1 MKKLKNKTKISLLSL
16 SLLSII
22 LLGVLSSS
30 ITASA
35 TYQLNLSKGTDEFTV
50 DLYNDAEW
58 KTTVNTSTEGS
69 TPSYRFGGEADVTN
83 AKSKITLKGWATR
96 SWTVYDVLTSIIM
109 PEYFKPLDFF
119 ILNATIDNEG
129 FNETYINES
138 YNNNFSSWFGLRA
151 IWSYT
156 TKAYEEKPST
166 NDIITILD
174 DPLDAK
180 TMLDDYNTLATELN
194 ANPMILAS
202 PYSFPI
208 VSADDFLWTLIF
220 SGLTIA
226 GPQTDYL
233 NSLVTELGCENVTV
247 SGSTLIIERYGLTNY
262 TAEISYGEK
271 GMMSSFTVK
280 NISGTIIYQITSTN
294 SDWVFYLILII
305 VAVSAVA
312 LVTFLII
319 RKKRLRR

>member
-1 MKKLKNKTKISLLSL
+1 MKKLKNKTKTSLLSL

-30 ITASA
+30 ISASA

-50 DLYNDAEW
+50 DLYNDADW
-58 KTTVNTSTEGS
+58 KTTVDPLLTTSDW
-69 TPSYRFGGEADVTN
+69 FGGEADVTS

-96 SWTVYDVLTSIIM
+96 TWTVYDVLTSIIM
-109 PEYFKPLDFF
+109 PEFLSFVAF
-119 ILNATIDNEG
+119 GVLSGLMIDEG

-156 TKAYEEKPST
+156 TQTYEEKPST

-174 DPLDAK
+174 DPSDSK

-194 ANPMILAS
+194 ANPVILAS
-202 PYSFPI
+202 PFSFPN
-208 VSADDFLWTLIF
+208 VSADGFLWALIF
-220 SGLTIA
+220 SGLAIA
-226 GPQTDYL
+226 GPQAQYL

-262 TAEISYGEK
+262 TVEISYGEK

-280 NISGTIIYQITSTN
+280 DLGGTTIYQITSSN

-305 VAVSAVA
+305 VAVSVVA
-312 LVTFLII
+312 LVAFLII
-319 RKKRLRR
+319 RKKKLRK

>member
-1 MKKLKNKTKISLLSL
+1 MKKLKNKTKTSLLSL

-30 ITASA
+30 ISASA

-50 DLYNDAEW
+50 DLYNDADW
-58 KTTVNTSTEGS
+58 KTTVDPFL
-69 TPSYRFGGEADVTN
+69 TPSDWFGGEADVNN
-83 AKSKITLKGWATR
+83 AKSKITLKGWATAA
-96 SWTVYDVLTSIIM
+96 WTVYDVLTSIIM
-109 PEYFKPLDFF
+109 PEFLSFAAF
-119 ILNATIDNEG
+119 GELSGLMILAG

-156 TKAYEEKPST
+156 TKTYEEDPST
-166 NDIITILD
+166 NDIVIILE
-174 DPLDAK
+174 DPLDVK

-194 ANPMILAS
+194 ANPMIS
-202 PYSFPI
+202 MSVYSFPN
-208 VSADDFLWTLIF
+208 VSADDFLWALTF
-220 SGLTIA
+220 SGLAIA

-233 NSLVTELGCENVTV
+233 QALVTVLGCENTSV
-247 SGSTLIIERYGLTNY
+247 SGSSLIFERYGLTNY
-262 TAEISYGEK
+262 TVEVSYGEK

-280 NISGTIIYQITSTN
+280 NLGGTTIYQITSSN
-294 SDWVFYLILII
+294 SEWLFYLILII

-312 LVTFLII
+312 IVTFLII
-319 RKKRLRR
+319 RKKKLRR

>member
-1 MKKLKNKTKISLLSL
+1 MKKLKNKTKTSLLSL

-30 ITASA
+30 ISASA
-35 TYQLNLSKGTDEFTV
+35 TYQLNLSKGTEEFTV
-50 DLYNDAEW
+50 DLYNDEHW
-58 KTTVNTSTEGS
+58 ETTVGPSLTTSD
-69 TPSYRFGGEADVTN
+69 RFGGEANVTN

-96 SWTVYDVLTSIIM
+96 TWTVYDVLTSIIM
-109 PEYFKPLDFF
+109 PEFLSFVAF
-119 ILNATIDNEG
+119 GVLSVLMIDEG

-156 TKAYEEKPST
+156 TKTYEEKPST
-166 NDIITILD
+166 NDIITILE
-174 DPLDAK
+174 DPSDSK

-194 ANPMILAS
+194 ANPVILAS
-202 PYSFPI
+202 PFSFPN
-208 VSADDFLWTLIF
+208 VSADGFLWALIF
-220 SGLTIA
+220 SGLAIA
-226 GPQTDYL
+226 GPQADYL

-262 TAEISYGEK
+262 TVEISYGEK

-280 NISGTIIYQITSTN
+280 NISGTIIYQITSSN

-312 LVTFLII
+312 IVTFLII
-319 RKKRLRR
+319 RKKKLRR

>member
-1 MKKLKNKTKISLLSL
+1 MKKLKNKTKTSLLSL

-30 ITASA
+30 ISASA

-50 DLYNDAEW
+50 DLYDDDEW
-58 KTTVNTSTEGS
+58 ETTVGPSLTTSD
-69 TPSYRFGGEADVTN
+69 RFGGEADVTN

-96 SWTVYDVLTSIIM
+96 TWTVYDVLTSIIM
-109 PEYFKPLDFF
+109 PEFLSFLEIANLSSEMINNGYS
-119 ILNATIDNEG
+119 
-129 FNETYINES
+129 ETYINEN

-156 TKAYEEKPST
+156 TKTYEEKPST

-174 DPLDAK
+174 DPSDSK

-194 ANPMILAS
+194 VNLNLTGP
-202 PYSFPI
+202 SFPN
-208 VSADDFLWTLIF
+208 VSADGFLWALIF
-220 SGLTIA
+220 SGLAIA
-226 GPQTDYL
+226 GPQADYL

-262 TAEISYGEK
+262 TVEISYGEK
-271 GMMSSFTVK
+271 GMMSSFIVK
-280 NISGTIIYQITSTN
+280 NISGTVIYQITSTN
-294 SDWVFYLILII
+294 SEWLFYLILII
-305 VAVSAVA
+305 VAISAVA
-312 LVTFLII
+312 IVTFLFI
-319 RKKRLRR
+319 RKKRLHK

>member
-16 SLLSII
+16 SLLSIF

-30 ITASA
+30 ISASA
-35 TYQLNLSKGTDEFTV
+35 PYQLNLSKGTDEFTV
-50 DLYNDAEW
+50 DLYNDADW
-58 KTTVNTSTEGS
+58 KTTVDPFL
-69 TPSYRFGGEADVTN
+69 TPSNWFGGEADIVN

-96 SWTVYDVLTSIIM
+96 TWTVYDVLTSIIM
-109 PEYFKPLDFF
+109 PEFLSLLAF
-119 ILNATIDNEG
+119 LNLSSTLIVEEVDD
-129 FNETYINES
+129 TWINER

-156 TKAYEEKPST
+156 TKTYEEKPST
-166 NDIITILD
+166 NDIITILE
-174 DPLDAK
+174 DPSDSK

-194 ANPMILAS
+194 ANPVILAS
-202 PYSFPI
+202 PFSFPN
-208 VSADDFLWTLIF
+208 VSADGFLWALIF
-220 SGLTIA
+220 SGLAIA
-226 GPQTDYL
+226 GPQADYL

-262 TAEISYGEK
+262 TVEISYGEK

-280 NISGTIIYQITSTN
+280 NISGTIIYQITSSN

-312 LVTFLII
+312 IVTFLII
-319 RKKRLRR
+319 RKKKLRR

>member
-1 MKKLKNKTKISLLSL
+1 MKKLKNKTKTSLLSL

-30 ITASA
+30 ISASA

-50 DLYNDAEW
+50 DLYNDADW
-58 KTTVNTSTEGS
+58 KTTVDPLLTTSDW
-69 TPSYRFGGEADVTN
+69 FGGEADVTS

-96 SWTVYDVLTSIIM
+96 TWTVYDVLTSIIM
-109 PEYFKPLDFF
+109 PEFLSFVAF
-119 ILNATIDNEG
+119 GELSGLMILAG

-156 TKAYEEKPST
+156 TQTYEEKPST
-166 NDIITILD
+166 NDIVIILD
-174 DPLDAK
+174 DPLDTK
-180 TMLDDYNTLATELN
+180 TMLDDYNALATELN
-194 ANPMILAS
+194 VKFENKSI
-202 PYSFPI
+202 YSFPN
-208 VSADDFLWTLIF
+208 VSADDFLLQLVF
-220 SGLTIA
+220 DGLAIA

-233 NSLVTELGCENVTV
+233 NAIVTELGCENVTV
-247 SGSTLIIERYGLTNY
+247 SGSSLILERYGLTNY
-262 TAEISYGEK
+262 TVEVSYGEK

-280 NISGTIIYQITSTN
+280 DLGGTTIYQITSSN
-294 SDWVFYLILII
+294 SEWLFYLILII

-312 LVTFLII
+312 IVTFLII
-319 RKKRLRR
+319 RKKKLRR

>member
-1 MKKLKNKTKISLLSL
+1 MKKLKNKTKTSLLSL

-30 ITASA
+30 ISASA

-50 DLYNDAEW
+50 DLYDDAKWIATVEPLL
-58 KTTVNTSTEGS
+58 TTSD
-69 TPSYRFGGEADVTN
+69 RFGGEADVTN

-96 SWTVYDVLTSIIM
+96 TWTVYDVLTSIIM
-109 PEYFKPLDFF
+109 PEFLDFVEF
-119 ILNATIDNEG
+119 GVLSGLMISEG

-138 YNNNFSSWFGLRA
+138 YNNNFSSIFGLRA

-156 TKAYEEKPST
+156 TKTYEEKPST

-174 DPLDAK
+174 DPSDSK

-194 ANPMILAS
+194 GNPAIQFSGLE
-202 PYSFPI
+202 FPN
-208 VSADDFLWTLIF
+208 VSADGFLWALIF
-220 SGLTIA
+220 SGLAIA
-226 GPQTDYL
+226 GPQADYL

-262 TAEISYGEK
+262 TVEVSYGEK
-271 GMMSSFTVK
+271 GMMSSFKVK
-280 NISGTIIYQITSTN
+280 DLGGTIIYQITSSN

-312 LVTFLII
+312 IVTFLII
-319 RKKRLRR
+319 RKKKLRR

>member
-1 MKKLKNKTKISLLSL
+1 MKKLKNKTNTSLLSL

-30 ITASA
+30 ISASA
-35 TYQLNLSKGTDEFTV
+35 TYQLTLSKGTEEFTV
-50 DLYNDAEW
+50 DLYNDADW
-58 KTTVNTSTEGS
+58 KTTVDPFL
-69 TPSYRFGGEADVTN
+69 TPSNWFGGEANVNN

-96 SWTVYDVLTSIIM
+96 TWTVYDVLTSIIM
-109 PEYFKPLDFF
+109 PELLSLLAFVELSG
-119 ILNATIDNEG
+119 LLSEE

-156 TKAYEEKPST
+156 TQTYEEIPST

-174 DPLDAK
+174 DPSDSK

-194 ANPMILAS
+194 ANTEINNS
-202 PYSFPI
+202 VYSFPN
-208 VSADDFLWTLIF
+208 VSADGFLWALIF
-220 SGLTIA
+220 SGLAIS
-226 GPQTDYL
+226 GPQADYL

-247 SGSTLIIERYGLTNY
+247 SGSKLIIERYGLTNY
-262 TAEISYGEK
+262 TVEISYGEK
-271 GMMSSFTVK
+271 GMMSSFIVK
-280 NISGTIIYQITSTN
+280 NISGTVIYQITSTN
-294 SDWVFYLILII
+294 SEWLFYLILII

-312 LVTFLII
+312 IVTFLFI
-319 RKKRLRR
+319 RKKRLHK

>member
-1 MKKLKNKTKISLLSL
+1 MKKLKNKTKTSLLSL

-50 DLYNDAEW
+50 DLYNDGEW
-58 KTTVNTSTEGS
+58 KTTVNASLTTSDW
-69 TPSYRFGGEADVTN
+69 FGGEADVTN

-96 SWTVYDVLTSIIM
+96 TWTVYDVLTSIIM
-109 PEYFKPLDFF
+109 PEFLSFLEIANLSSEMINNGYS
-119 ILNATIDNEG
+119 
-129 FNETYINES
+129 ETYINEN

-156 TKAYEEKPST
+156 TKTYEEKPST

-174 DPLDAK
+174 DPSDSK

-194 ANPMILAS
+194 ANPVILAS
-202 PYSFPI
+202 PFSFPN
-208 VSADDFLWTLIF
+208 VSADGFLWALIF
-220 SGLTIA
+220 SGLAIA
-226 GPQTDYL
+226 GPQADYL
-233 NSLVTELGCENVTV
+233 NSLVAELGCENVTV

-262 TAEISYGEK
+262 TVEISYGEK

-280 NISGTIIYQITSTN
+280 DLGGTTIYQITSSN

-305 VAVSAVA
+305 VAVSVVA
-312 LVTFLII
+312 LVAFLII
-319 RKKRLRR
+319 RKKKLRK

>member
-1 MKKLKNKTKISLLSL
+1 MKKLKNKTKTSLLSL

-30 ITASA
+30 ISASA
-35 TYQLNLSKGTDEFTV
+35 YQLSLSKGTDEFTV
-50 DLYNDAEW
+50 DLYNDADW
-58 KTTVNTSTEGS
+58 KTTVDPSL
-69 TPSYRFGGEADVTN
+69 TPSDWFGGEADITD

-96 SWTVYDVLTSIIM
+96 TWTVYDVLTSIIM
-109 PEYFKPLDFF
+109 PEFLSFVAF
-119 ILNATIDNEG
+119 GVLSGLMIDEG

-156 TKAYEEKPST
+156 TQTYEEKPST

-174 DPLDAK
+174 DPSDSK

-194 ANPMILAS
+194 ANPVILAS
-202 PYSFPI
+202 PYSFPN
-208 VSADDFLWTLIF
+208 VSADDFLWALIF
-220 SGLTIA
+220 SGLAIA
-226 GPQTDYL
+226 GPQADYL

-247 SGSTLIIERYGLTNY
+247 SGSSLILERYGLTNY
-262 TAEISYGEK
+262 TVEVSYGEK

-280 NISGTIIYQITSTN
+280 NISGAVIYQITSTN
-294 SDWVFYLILII
+294 SEWLFYLILII

-312 LVTFLII
+312 IVTFLII
-319 RKKRLRR
+319 RKKKLRR

>member
-1 MKKLKNKTKISLLSL
+1 MMMLKNKTRITVLSFT
-16 SLLSII
+16 LLSII
-22 LLGVLSSS
+22 FIGVLSTS
-30 ITASA
+30 ITAST

-50 DLYNDAEW
+50 DLYNDADW
-58 KTTVNTSTEGS
+58 KTTVDPSLTTSDW
-69 TPSYRFGGEADVTN
+69 FGGEADVTN

-96 SWTVYDVLTSIIM
+96 TWTVYDVLTSIIM
-109 PEYFKPLDFF
+109 PEFLSFVAF
-119 ILNATIDNEG
+119 GVLSGLMIDEG

-156 TKAYEEKPST
+156 TKTYEEKPST

-174 DPLDAK
+174 DPSDSK

-194 ANPMILAS
+194 ANPVILAS
-202 PYSFPI
+202 PFSFPN
-208 VSADDFLWTLIF
+208 VSADGFLWALIF
-220 SGLTIA
+220 SGLAIA
-226 GPQTDYL
+226 GPQADYL
-233 NSLVTELGCENVTV
+233 NSLVAELGCENVTV

-262 TAEISYGEK
+262 TVEISYGEK

-280 NISGTIIYQITSTN
+280 DLGGTTIYQITSSN

-305 VAVSAVA
+305 VAVSVVA
-312 LVTFLII
+312 LVAFLII
-319 RKKRLRR
+319 RKKKLRK

>member
-1 MKKLKNKTKISLLSL
+1 MKKLKNKTKTSLLSL

-30 ITASA
+30 ISASA

-50 DLYNDAEW
+50 DLYNDADW
-58 KTTVNTSTEGS
+58 KTTVDPLLTTSDW
-69 TPSYRFGGEADVTN
+69 FGGEADVTN

-96 SWTVYDVLTSIIM
+96 TWTVYDVLTSIIM
-109 PEYFKPLDFF
+109 PEFLSFVAF
-119 ILNATIDNEG
+119 GVLSGLMIDEG

-156 TKAYEEKPST
+156 TQTYEEKPST

-174 DPLDAK
+174 DPSDSK

-194 ANPMILAS
+194 ANPVILAS
-202 PYSFPI
+202 PFSFPN
-208 VSADDFLWTLIF
+208 VSADGFLWALIF
-220 SGLTIA
+220 SGLAIA
-226 GPQTDYL
+226 GPQADYL
-233 NSLVTELGCENVTV
+233 NSLVAELGCENVTV

-262 TAEISYGEK
+262 TVEISYGEK

-280 NISGTIIYQITSTN
+280 DLGGTTIYQITSSN

-305 VAVSAVA
+305 VAVSVVA
-312 LVTFLII
+312 LVAFLII
-319 RKKRLRR
+319 RKKKLRK

>member
-1 MKKLKNKTKISLLSL
+1 MKKLKNKTKTSLLSL

-30 ITASA
+30 ISASA

-50 DLYNDAEW
+50 DLYNDADW
-58 KTTVNTSTEGS
+58 KTTVDPLLTTSDW
-69 TPSYRFGGEADVTN
+69 FGGEADVTN

-96 SWTVYDVLTSIIM
+96 TWTVYDVLTSIIM
-109 PEYFKPLDFF
+109 PEFLSFVAF
-119 ILNATIDNEG
+119 GVLSGLMIDEG

-156 TKAYEEKPST
+156 TQTYEEKPSI

-174 DPLDAK
+174 DPSDSK

-194 ANPMILAS
+194 ANPVILAS
-202 PYSFPI
+202 PFSFPN
-208 VSADDFLWTLIF
+208 VSADGFLWALIF
-220 SGLTIA
+220 SGLAIA
-226 GPQTDYL
+226 GPQADYL
-233 NSLVTELGCENVTV
+233 NSLVAELGCENVTV

-262 TAEISYGEK
+262 TVEISYGEK

-280 NISGTIIYQITSTN
+280 DLGGTTIYQITSSN

-305 VAVSAVA
+305 VAVSVVA
-312 LVTFLII
+312 LVAFLII
-319 RKKRLRR
+319 RKKKLRK

>member
-1 MKKLKNKTKISLLSL
+1 MKKLKNKTKTSLLSL

-30 ITASA
+30 ISASA

-50 DLYNDAEW
+50 DLYNDAGW
-58 KTTVNTSTEGS
+58 KTTVDPLLTTSDW
-69 TPSYRFGGEADVTN
+69 FGGEADVTN

-96 SWTVYDVLTSIIM
+96 TWTVYDVLTSIIM
-109 PEYFKPLDFF
+109 PEFLSFVAF
-119 ILNATIDNEG
+119 GVLSGLMIDEG

-156 TKAYEEKPST
+156 TKTYEEKPST

-174 DPLDAK
+174 DPSDSK

-194 ANPMILAS
+194 ANPVILAS
-202 PYSFPI
+202 PFSFPN
-208 VSADDFLWTLIF
+208 VSADGFLWALIF
-220 SGLTIA
+220 SGLAIA
-226 GPQTDYL
+226 GPQADYL
-233 NSLVTELGCENVTV
+233 NSLVAELGCENVTV

-262 TAEISYGEK
+262 TVEISYGEK

-280 NISGTIIYQITSTN
+280 DLGGTTIYQITSSN

-305 VAVSAVA
+305 VAVSVVA
-312 LVTFLII
+312 LVAFLII
-319 RKKRLRR
+319 RKKKLRK

>member
-1 MKKLKNKTKISLLSL
+1 MKKLKNKTKTSLLSL

-30 ITASA
+30 ISASA

-50 DLYNDAEW
+50 DLYNDAGW
-58 KTTVNTSTEGS
+58 KTTVDPLLTTSDW
-69 TPSYRFGGEADVTN
+69 FGGEADVTN

-96 SWTVYDVLTSIIM
+96 TWTVYDVLTSIIM
-109 PEYFKPLDFF
+109 PEFLSFVAF
-119 ILNATIDNEG
+119 GVLSGLMIDEG

-156 TKAYEEKPST
+156 TKTYEEKPST

-174 DPLDAK
+174 DPSDSK

-194 ANPMILAS
+194 ANPVILAS
-202 PYSFPI
+202 PFSFPN
-208 VSADDFLWTLIF
+208 VSADGFLWALIF
-220 SGLTIA
+220 SGLAIA
-226 GPQTDYL
+226 GPQADYL
-233 NSLVTELGCENVTV
+233 NSLVAELGCENVTV

-262 TAEISYGEK
+262 TVEVSYGEK

-280 NISGTIIYQITSTN
+280 NISGTIIYQITSSN

-312 LVTFLII
+312 IVTFLII
-319 RKKRLRR
+319 RKKKLRR

>member
-1 MKKLKNKTKISLLSL
+1 MKKLKNKTKTSLLSL

-30 ITASA
+30 ISASA

-50 DLYNDAEW
+50 DLYNDADW
-58 KTTVNTSTEGS
+58 KTTVDPLLTTSDW
-69 TPSYRFGGEADVTN
+69 FGGEADVTN

-96 SWTVYDVLTSIIM
+96 TWTVYDVLTSIIM
-109 PEYFKPLDFF
+109 PEFLSFVAF
-119 ILNATIDNEG
+119 GVLSGLMIDEG

-156 TKAYEEKPST
+156 TKTYEEKPST

-174 DPLDAK
+174 DPSDSK

-194 ANPMILAS
+194 ANPVILAS
-202 PYSFPI
+202 PFSFPN
-208 VSADDFLWTLIF
+208 VSADGFLWALIF
-220 SGLTIA
+220 SGLAIA
-226 GPQTDYL
+226 GPQADYL
-233 NSLVTELGCENVTV
+233 NSLVAELGCENVTV

-262 TAEISYGEK
+262 TVEISYGEK

-280 NISGTIIYQITSTN
+280 DLGGTTIYKITSSN

-305 VAVSAVA
+305 VAVSVVA
-312 LVTFLII
+312 LVAFLII
-319 RKKRLRR
+319 RKKKLRK

>member
-1 MKKLKNKTKISLLSL
+1 MKKLKNKTKTSLLSL

-30 ITASA
+30 ISASA
-35 TYQLNLSKGTDEFTV
+35 TYQLNLSKGTEEFTV
-50 DLYNDAEW
+50 DLYNDADW
-58 KTTVNTSTEGS
+58 KTTVDPLLTTSDW
-69 TPSYRFGGEADVTN
+69 FGGEADVTS

-96 SWTVYDVLTSIIM
+96 TWTVYDVLTSIIM
-109 PEYFKPLDFF
+109 PEFLSFVAF
-119 ILNATIDNEG
+119 GVLSGLMIDEG

-156 TKAYEEKPST
+156 TQTYEEKPST

-174 DPLDAK
+174 DPSDSK

-194 ANPMILAS
+194 ANPVILAS
-202 PYSFPI
+202 PYSFPN
-208 VSADDFLWTLIF
+208 VSADDFLWALIF
-220 SGLTIA
+220 SGLAIA
-226 GPQTDYL
+226 GPQADYL

-247 SGSTLIIERYGLTNY
+247 SGSSLILERYGLTNY
-262 TAEISYGEK
+262 TVEVSYGEK
-271 GMMSSFTVK
+271 GMMSSFIVK

-294 SDWVFYLILII
+294 SEWLFYLILII

-312 LVTFLII
+312 IVTFLII
-319 RKKRLRR
+319 RKKKLRR

>member
-1 MKKLKNKTKISLLSL
+1 EFLSFVAF
-16 SLLSII
+16 
-22 LLGVLSSS
+22 GVLSG
-30 ITASA
+30 
-35 TYQLNLSKGTDEFTV
+35 L
-50 DLYNDAEW
+50 
-58 KTTVNTSTEGS
+58 
-69 TPSYRFGGEADVTN
+69 
-83 AKSKITLKGWATR
+83 
-96 SWTVYDVLTSIIM
+96 M
-109 PEYFKPLDFF
+109 
-119 ILNATIDNEG
+119 IDEG

-156 TKAYEEKPST
+156 TKTYEEKPST

-174 DPLDAK
+174 DPSDSK

-194 ANPMILAS
+194 ANPVILAS
-202 PYSFPI
+202 PFRFPN
-208 VSADDFLWTLIF
+208 VSADGFLWALIF
-220 SGLTIA
+220 SGLAIA
-226 GPQTDYL
+226 GPQADYL

-262 TAEISYGEK
+262 TVEISYGEK

-280 NISGTIIYQITSTN
+280 NISGTIIYQITSSN

-312 LVTFLII
+312 IVTFLII
-319 RKKRLRR
+319 RKKKLRR